1 MIMAERNAAF
11 SGLETARRLIGQG
24 RPPGIGETLD
34 FELISIADGSAVCG
48 GTPGPHAYN
57 PLGVVHGGYA
67 ATLLDTACG
76 FAVMSKLTGDQ
87 SYTTIELKVSY
98 HKAMRASTGP
108 VRASGRV
115 ITMGRKVAF
124 AEASLTDGK
133 GVIYA
138 SATSSLLILDAR

>member
-1 MIMAERNAAF
+1 MTEAHSVP
-11 SGLETARRLIGQG
+11 SGLETARSLIGQG

-34 FELISIADGSAVCG
+34 FGLISVADGSAVCG

-76 FAVMSKLTGDQ
+76 FVVMSKLAGDQ

-98 HKAMRASTGP
+98 HKAMKASTGP
-108 VRASGRV
+108 VQASGRLV
-115 ITMGRKVAF
+115 TMGRRVAF
-124 AEASLTDGK
+124 AEASLTDEN